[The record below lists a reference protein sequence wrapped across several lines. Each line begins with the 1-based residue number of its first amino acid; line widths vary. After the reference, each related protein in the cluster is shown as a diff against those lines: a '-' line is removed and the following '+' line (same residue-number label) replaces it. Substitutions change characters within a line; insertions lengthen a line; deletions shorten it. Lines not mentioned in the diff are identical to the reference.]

1 MARTPRLFMWAGGK
15 GKMLAHYAPHLP
27 ERLPEGGY
35 AEPFAGGAALFAHLR
50 RERGAFP
57 ATLGDTNAEVVRLYE
72 EVRDAPARL
81 IGNLRPYAEAWAD
94 RSPQDRKRFYYDVR
108 AEYWGMPEGPAAT
121 AALYFLMRTGFNGI
135 WQTCADSRGR
145 YGTPVGL
152 TDKPARVV
160 DETAIAAWS
169 GYLAGARLSALPY
182 ERQPEPEDAF
192 VFCDPPYRDSFTR
205 YGTDFD
211 DAAQER
217 LVAWCRRT
225 ARERGCLVWL
235 ANRDAGDGF
244 FERAAPD
251 ARLLRFP
258 VTYTAGRRKRT
269 EDGFEAKPATELLMI
284 WEPGSA

>member
-1 MARTPRLFMWAGGK
+1 
-15 GKMLAHYAPHLP
+15 MLTHYAPHLP
-27 ERLPEGGY
+27 ETLPPGGY
-35 AEPFAGGAALFAHLR
+35 VEPFAGGAALFAHLR

-57 ATLGDTNAEVVRLYE
+57 AALGDVNSEIVRLYE
-72 EVRDAPARL
+72 EVRDAPDRL
-81 IGNLRPYAEAWAD
+81 IEHLRAYAHAWAD
-94 RSPQDRKRFYYDVR
+94 RSPDDRKRYYYAVR
-108 AEYWGMPEGPAAT
+108 EEYWGLPEGPETT

-152 TDKPARVV
+152 TDKPARVL
-160 DETAIAAWS
+160 DEAAIRAWS
-169 GYLAGARLSALPY
+169 GYLADTALSSLPY
-182 ERQPEPEDAF
+182 DRQPAPENAF

-217 LVAWCRRT
+217 LVDWCRRA
-225 ARERGCLVWL
+225 ARERGCVVWL

-251 ARLLRFP
+251 ARRLRFP

-269 EDGFEAKPATELLMI
+269 DEGFEAKPATELLMM
-284 WEPGSA
+284 WGPG